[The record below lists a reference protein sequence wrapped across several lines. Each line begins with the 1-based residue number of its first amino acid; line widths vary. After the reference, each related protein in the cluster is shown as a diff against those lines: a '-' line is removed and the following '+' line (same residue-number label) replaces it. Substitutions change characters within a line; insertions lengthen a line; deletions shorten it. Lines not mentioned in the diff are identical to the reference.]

1 MTNAPKIGII
11 GGGQLAQFLA
21 IAAQQL
27 GLHVH
32 ALHSDEKDPV
42 ACAVHRSLIGDM
54 KAFSSLMAFAKGVD
68 VLTLENEF
76 IDGYYLSQLQ
86 ENGIRLYPS
95 AETMVLVQDK
105 FIQKE
110 CFSKSF
116 LPVMPFCQV
125 NTESQLGDVAQKW
138 GYPFVLKA
146 RRNGYDGKGNVTVG
160 GPEDHRTAWDKL
172 NGDQNPL
179 LAEQFCSYVKE
190 LAVMV
195 TRSIQGDT
203 VVYPVVE
210 SIQEHHVCHIV
221 KAPADI
227 SDQLQQQVCD
237 IALRAVHAVQGV
249 GTMGVEF
256 FLTDSGQVVINEIAP
271 RVHNTGHY
279 TLEACCCSQFE
290 NHIRAIL
297 GWPLGDPSLVTPAAV
312 MVNLL
317 GTHRASGVVS
327 GVSQA
332 LSVSGVHLHLYGKT
346 TCTAGRKMGHLTV
359 LGKSV
364 EDAQKRAMMAAQFI
378 QFGG

>member
-1 MTNAPKIGII
+1 MITPPKIGII
-11 GGGQLAQFLA
+11 GGGQLAKFLA

-32 ALHSDEKDPV
+32 ALHAGIQDPV
-42 ACAVHRSLIGDM
+42 HAVVHRSLVGDM
-54 KAFSSLMAFAKGVD
+54 TDFSCLMELALGVD

-76 IDGYYLSQLQ
+76 IDADHLAKLQ
-86 ENGIRLYPS
+86 ETGIRLYPS
-95 AETMVLVQDK
+95 AETMALVQDK

-110 CFSKSF
+110 CFSKAL
-116 LPVMPFCQV
+116 LPVMPFCQL
-125 NTESQLGDVAQKW
+125 NDKTQLDDVAQKW
-138 GYPFVLKA
+138 GYPFVLKT
-146 RRNGYDGKGNVTVG
+146 RRNGYDGKGNMTVY
-160 GPEDHRTAWDKL
+160 GPNDYQEAWDKL
-172 NGDQNPL
+172 NGDQQCL
-179 LAEQFCSYVKE
+179 FAEKFCAYSKE

-195 TRSIQGDT
+195 TRSIHGDT

-210 SIQEHHVCHIV
+210 SIQENHVCHLV
-221 KAPADI
+221 KAPSGL
-227 SDQLQQQVCD
+227 SDQLQKQVCD
-237 IALRAVHAVQGV
+237 MALRAVHAIQGV

-256 FLTDSGQVVINEIAP
+256 FLTDSEDVVINEIAP

-279 TLEACCCSQFE
+279 TLEACRTSQFE

-297 GWPLGDPSLVTPAAV
+297 GWPLGDPSLKVPAAV

-317 GTHRASGVVS
+317 GTEVTSGIVT

-332 LSVSGVHLHLYGKT
+332 LSVTGVHLHLYGKT
-346 TCTAGRKMGHLTV
+346 RCTVGRKMGHLTV

-364 EDAQKRAMMAAQFI
+364 EDAQKRAIEAAQFI

>member
-1 MTNAPKIGII
+1 MSPPKIGII
-11 GGGQLAQFLA
+11 GGGQLAKFLA

-32 ALHSDEKDPV
+32 ALHPDEKDPV
-42 ACAVHRSLIGDM
+42 ACVVHRSLIGDM
-54 KAFSSLMAFAKGVD
+54 QDFSSLMALAKGVD

-76 IDGYYLSQLQ
+76 IDWSYLSKLQ
-86 ENGIRLYPS
+86 ENGIRIYPS
-95 AETMVLVQDK
+95 AETMALVQDK

-110 CFSKSF
+110 CFSKAL
-116 LPVMPFCQV
+116 LPVIPFCEV
-125 NTESQLGDVAQKW
+125 NSESQLRNVAQKW

-146 RRNGYDGKGNVTVG
+146 RRNGYDGKGNITVY
-160 GPEDHRTAWDKL
+160 GPKDHRAAWDKL
-172 NGDQNPL
+172 NGDSNSL

-221 KAPADI
+221 KAPSDL

-237 IALRAVHAVQGV
+237 IALRAVHSVQGV
-249 GTMGVEF
+249 GTMGIEF
-256 FLTDSGQVVINEIAP
+256 FLTDSGQVLINEIAP

-279 TLEACCCSQFE
+279 TLEACGCSQFE

-312 MVNLL
+312 MVNIL
-317 GTHRASGVVS
+317 GTQLASGVAN

-332 LSVSGVHLHLYGKT
+332 LSVPGAHLHLYGKT
-346 TCTAGRKMGHLTV
+346 TCTVGRKMGHLTV

-364 EDAQKRAMMAAQFI
+364 QDAQKRAMMAAQFI